1 LLFLSYSNPI
11 KDKKA
16 MNFTNNPQLQ
26 LALEFVENTGKN
38 IFLTGKA
45 GTGKTTFIRYIQKNS
60 LKRSVV
66 VAPTGVAA
74 INAGGVTIH
83 SFFQLPFGPLLPE
96 ENTLQQNLVR
106 EKNFMR
112 VSKEKIN
119 IIRSLDLLIIDEI
132 SMVRADL
139 LDGIDRVL
147 KRYRDRNKPFG
158 GLQLLLI
165 GDLQQLPP
173 VVKENEK
180 ELLGNYYTTFF
191 FFGSQALR
199 QTNYACIELKH
210 IYRQTDNI
218 FINLLNKI
226 RTNNIDHSVL
236 NQLNKRYREDV
247 TEMQNEGYITL
258 TTHNHQARDI
268 NLKRLE
274 AIPNTERHYYAKTE
288 GDFPEIAYPT
298 DQKLTL
304 KSGAQVMFVKNDLS
318 QEKLF
323 YNGKIGKITSMDDDV
338 IYVSCPGD
346 ESEIAVTPLTWENT
360 RYSLD
365 SETKEIKENVIGSF
379 TQYPLKLA
387 WAITIHKSQGLT
399 FEKAIIDARSAFA
412 HGQVYVALSR
422 CKTLDGLILST
433 PISSDS
439 VKNDYSIK
447 DFTQNIEKNP
457 PSFDQLFKAKTE
469 FQYELLEDLFNFS
482 PISYRLNYLLKLVN
496 ENVTTVDAFILP
508 LLKETQKNLQQEFMQ
523 VGIKFMHEINRH
535 VSQNNKIEQNEILQQ
550 RISKACNYFA
560 PRLEE
565 KLITPLKKPDFD
577 IDNKQIRKSL
587 NESLTRLL
595 HEISIKSA
603 CINACKN
610 GFTTTEYLNTRA
622 KASIEPDKKDL
633 SQKKKTT
640 SGTNASMHPE
650 LMKQLREW
658 RDKVAE
664 HTGKPIFMILPRK
677 SMIDITN
684 ILPGSKKALSAIHGM
699 GAKKT
704 EDYGNDIISLVI
716 EYCST
721 NDLEPTWEIK
731 QTDTGKKSNSP
742 KKGTKASTFEI
753 SQQMFLQG
761 KTIAEIAS
769 ERNLAVSTIEGHM
782 ARAVKQGI
790 VPLAKLVNM
799 QKAEKALSILNEK
812 GINNSLADLKQ
823 NLGDDFSWSE
833 LRMITAHYEMTRD
846 ISR

>member
-1 LLFLSYSNPI
+1 
-11 KDKKA
+11 

-45 GTGKTTFIRYIQKNS
+45 GTGKTTFLRYIQKNS
-60 LKRSVV
+60 HKRSVV

-96 ENTLQQNLVR
+96 DDSLQQNMVR
-106 EKNFMR
+106 EKNFMK

-119 IIRSLDLLIIDEI
+119 IIRSLDLLIIDEV

-173 VVKENEK
+173 VVKEEER
-180 ELLGNYYTTFF
+180 ELLGKYYTTFF

-199 QTNYACIELKH
+199 QTNYISIELKH
-210 IYRQTDNI
+210 IYRQTDNH
-218 FINLLNKI
+218 FISLLNKV
-226 RTNNIDHSVL
+226 RTNNIDQTVL
-236 NQLNKRYREDV
+236 DQLNKRYREDV
-247 TEMQNEGYITL
+247 REMQNDGYITL
-258 TTHNHQARDI
+258 TTHNNQARDI

-274 AIPNTERHYYAKTE
+274 AITSTKRHYTARIE
-288 GDFPEIAYPT
+288 GDFPEMAYPT
-298 DQKLTL
+298 DQNLTL
-304 KSGAQVMFVKNDLS
+304 KTGAQVMFVKNDLS

-346 ESEIAVTPLTWENT
+346 ESEIAVSPLMWENT
-360 RYSLD
+360 KYSLD
-365 SETKEIKENVIGSF
+365 NETKEIKENVIGSF

-422 CKTLDGLILST
+422 CKTLDGLVLST
-433 PISSDS
+433 RISPDS

-447 DFTQNIEKNP
+447 DFTQNIEQNP

-482 PISYRLNYLLKLVN
+482 PISYRLNYLVKIVN
-496 ENVTTVDAFILP
+496 ENITTVDAYILP
-508 LLKETQKNLQQEFMQ
+508 LLKETQNFLQHDFMQ

-550 RISKACNYFA
+550 RIGKACHYFA
-560 PRLEE
+560 PRVEE
-565 KLITPLKKPDFD
+565 KLNIPLKKPDFEV
-577 IDNKQIRKSL
+577 DNKQLRKTL
-587 NESLTRLL
+587 NESHSRLL

-622 KASIEPDKKDL
+622 KASIEQDKKDFT
-633 SQKKKTT
+633 QRRKTSSETNVT
-640 SGTNASMHPE
+640 SHPE

-664 HTGKPIFMILPRK
+664 HTGKQIFMILPRK

-684 ILPGSKKALSAIHGM
+684 LLPGSKKALSAIHGM

-704 EDYGNDIISLVI
+704 EEYGNDIISLVVD
-716 EYCST
+716 YCSS
-721 NDLEPTWEIK
+721 NDLKPSWEIQPNETSRSNK
-731 QTDTGKKSNSP
+731 PKTKSD
-742 KKGTKASTFEI
+742 KASTFEI
-753 SQQMFLQG
+753 SRQMFLKG
-761 KTIAEIAS
+761 KSVAEIAS
-769 ERNLAVSTIEGHM
+769 ERNLAISTIEGHM
-782 ARAVKQGI
+782 ARAIKEGI
-790 VPLAKLVNM
+790 VPLVKFINM
-799 QKAEKALSILNEK
+799 QKAEKVLSFIKENGYNK
-812 GINNSLADLKQ
+812 SLKDLKQ
-823 NLGDDFSWSE
+823 NFGDDYSWSE
-833 LRMITAHYEMTRD
+833 LRMITAHYELTNEV
-846 ISR
+846 ST